1 MVTLHTVT
9 VDRFAFGAIGP
20 GQERVLRT
28 MKQKGIAALLV
39 LLLLL
44 AFPVSASAD
53 VIYPA
58 PEDFYV
64 GVEVDHLLATLDEGG
79 SVWTDPLLLPE
90 GLRVETEENETGLNV
105 YLRGVPSTPGSY
117 DLLFRYNGTDSICTV
132 NILPSGETALLPVAL
147 YVLDLPEKIEY
158 TAGDTL
164 DPQGLLLM
172 VEFSDGSTAELA
184 DGYSLYP
191 TRLNSPGV
199 TSIEVSYEDLL
210 CYFDVNVSPAP
221 EEIQGIGVLSLPNKV
236 IYRVGEELDPTGLTI
251 RVYTNNGVRDQ
262 YTELLCL
269 PTMLT
274 EPGQQE
280 IDVYYG
286 DHMCSFTVQVLAEES
301 PVSLAVY
308 HLPDKLDYLV
318 GDQLDPTGLVLIET
332 RGVEEST
339 LLEGGYTCDPTLLEQ
354 PGSQEITVELG
365 ELSCSFHVTV
375 MEPAAQP
382 EEESSKPEVRP
393 APATPAVI
401 RPEPDPLPQRHEP
414 EPPQSGTT
422 LVAVILIAAMGA
434 LLILGVYVYL
444 MNRSGREYFADSVK
458 DLFRRK

>member
-39 LLLLL
+39 LLVLL

-354 PGSQEITVELG
+354 PGSQEII
-365 ELSCSFHVTV
+365 
-375 MEPAAQP
+375 P
-382 EEESSKPEVRP
+382 
-393 APATPAVI
+393 
-401 RPEPDPLPQRHEP
+401 
-414 EPPQSGTT
+414 
-422 LVAVILIAAMGA
+422 
-434 LLILGVYVYL
+434 
-444 MNRSGREYFADSVK
+444 
-458 DLFRRK
+458 